1 MIMLEYMDGNL
12 EKLCIN
18 NFILNDMIKQ
28 ISKALIIMHKFN
40 IIHND
45 IYPRNILYKKM
56 KMIK

>member
-45 IYPRNILYKKM
+45 IYIKK
-56 KMIK
+56 